1 MVQTEPRRIYRSRT
15 AVAHLVGYV
24 SEVSDQDLVATVAR
38 LVTGESGA
46 TASLIAILAP
56 FDSAQGVMS
65 VSNHEARRPTFG
77 PRRVASAWCQNQ
89 ATDCDCE

>member
-1 MVQTEPRRIYRSRT
+1 MPCLFRRHAEHRSGPPT
-15 AVAHLVGYV
+15 Q
-24 SEVSDQDLVATVAR
+24 VSDQDLVATVAR
-38 LVTGESGA
+38 LVTCESSA

-77 PRRVASAWCQNQ
+77 PRRVASAWCQKQ
-89 ATDCDCE
+89 AADCDCE